1 MNIKH
6 ILFVASIL
14 FCLSAKAQNIT
25 PPHLKAAEN
34 MLTAS
39 GADTLFKSNI
49 ATVLTATSARIPED
63 KRATYINVMNRF
75 ITKYISWEI
84 LKDQLS
90 AIYAQEFSEKELK
103 ELTAFYNTPLGKK
116 LTNKLPMLSK
126 KGAKMGQM
134 AVESHQS
141 ELQQMMQDAFKGQ

>member
-1 MNIKH
+1 
-6 ILFVASIL
+6 
-14 FCLSAKAQNIT
+14 
-25 PPHLKAAEN
+25 

-116 LTNKLPMLSK
+116 LTNKLPMLSQ